1 MASFRF
7 WIGRS
12 TIDALMNLKRWPV
25 GMTSQGETLLA
36 VFLDI
41 ANAFNGLLL
50 GVYGRHSYTSECPC
64 TCAGCCKTIFMT
76 GRFSTQIVGA
86 SWSGARL
93 GVRIGVLLWN

>member
-25 GMTSQGETLLA
+25 GMTSQGEKLLA

-50 GVYGRHSYTSECPC
+50 GVIREALLH
-64 TCAGCCKTIFMT
+64 F
-76 GRFSTQIVGA
+76 
-86 SWSGARL
+86 
-93 GVRIGVLLWN
+93 GVPLYLRWLL